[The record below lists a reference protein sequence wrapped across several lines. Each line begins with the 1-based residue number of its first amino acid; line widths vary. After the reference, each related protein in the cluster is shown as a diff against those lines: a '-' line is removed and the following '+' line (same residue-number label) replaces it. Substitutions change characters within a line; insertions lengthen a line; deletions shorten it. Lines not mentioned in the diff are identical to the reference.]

1 MFKKVKYENGKRE
14 IYIGNFRVLKYFKQS
29 QYLEYQISEA
39 VSHKLFFI
47 KTKGIDYFKNL
58 LKRAFVAEKYQKLF
72 YDFFLRSQKGEELVF
87 IDAGAHAGVFSD
99 IALASGGICYAFEP
113 NIYLHAFLKDLYKDN
128 EKLILSNKAVSNK
141 NSTTIFYDEGT
152 NAVGQGGG
160 IIKTSHCSH
169 KESGYEVELTDFC
182 EFLREILKKHKK
194 ITLIKIDIEGAEF
207 DVLDALIEQ
216 KLYENIEY
224 IMVETHERFFENP
237 SQKIN
242 TLKEKITQNNI
253 TNIFLDWI

>member
-128 EKLILSNKAVSNK
+128 EKLILSNKAVSNQ
-141 NSTTIFYDEGT
+141 NSTTIFYDG
-152 NAVGQGGG
+152 GQDVVSEDAG
-160 IIKTSHCSH
+160 IIKTNWH
-169 KESGYEVELTDFC
+169 KESGYEVELIDFC

>member
-128 EKLILSNKAVSNK
+128 EKLILSNKAVSNQ
-141 NSTTIFYDEGT
+141 NSTTIFYDG
-152 NAVGQGGG
+152 GQDVVSEDAG
-160 IIKTSHCSH
+160 IIKTNWH
-169 KESGYEVELTDFC
+169 KESGYEVELIDFC

-194 ITLIKIDIEGAEF
+194 ITLIKIDIEGSEF